1 MGVAVIELVVAE
13 FGVVELDIVV
23 ALLVKLVLLVF
34 IEMVKLALDI
44 TEEVVELAWE
54 VDRLPEIS
62 NSSDSTYIYDSW
74 CLLGFSI
81 STNII

>member
-34 IEMVKLALDI
+34 IEIVKLALDI

-81 STNII
+81 YTDII

>member
-1 MGVAVIELVVAE
+1 MGVAVIKLVVAE

-34 IEMVKLALDI
+34 IEIVKLALDI

-62 NSSDSTYIYDSW
+62 NSSDSTYIYDNW
-74 CLLGFSI
+74 CLLVFSI
-81 STNII
+81 YTDII